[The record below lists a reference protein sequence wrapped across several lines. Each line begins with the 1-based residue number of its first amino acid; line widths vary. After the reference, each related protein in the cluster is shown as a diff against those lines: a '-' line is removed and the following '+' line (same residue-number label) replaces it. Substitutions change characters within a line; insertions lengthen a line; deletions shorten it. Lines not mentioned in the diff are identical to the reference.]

1 MDRFETAWWAR
12 LADGGLRRVWASK
25 CDNGFR
31 CHREEYSGEQEA
43 ARRRLSRL
51 DYRRG
56 PDGRPTE
63 GELLLDARLV
73 ADVRCHALTTTD
85 AVKAFHFLGSDE
97 AARHA
102 LLSADASLD
111 SRLPPPASRSLG
123 AGPAQL
129 DDWDSA
135 GDGTGSI

>member
-1 MDRFETAWWAR
+1 VDRFETAWWAR
-12 LADGGLRRVWASK
+12 LADGGLRRVWVWK
-25 CDNGFR
+25 FDNGFR
-31 CHREEYSGEQEA
+31 CLREEYSGEQEA

-51 DYRRG
+51 DYQRG

-85 AVKAFHFLGSDE
+85 VAKAFDFLGSDD

-111 SRLPPPASRSLG
+111 SRLPLPSLSSLG
-123 AGPAQL
+123 AGPAKL
-129 DDWDSA
+129 DD
-135 GDGTGSI
+135 